1 MLLLMKEPDDAAPPP
16 ELALT
21 VPCGQAVAFPAE
33 RGQLLTV
40 TDLDGGRPA
49 SLFAWTLGDP
59 AEFLSPHHTRVFSN
73 SYILTLGMRLMTNRR
88 RPMLVLGRDTVGRH
102 DLLMPA
108 SDGASL
114 AEAGL
119 GSDGGCI
126 EAVRAAVGRT
136 DLRPPKWPDPV
147 NLFVDVAVCT
157 DGSLVVG
164 PPPSRPGD
172 HVTCRILIDSR
183 FVVAACTTGIMAGE
197 SHGSLAVRV
206 ANHL

>member
-1 MLLLMKEPDDAAPPP
+1 MLLLMKELDDAAPPP

-21 VPCGQAVAFPAE
+21 VPHGQAVAFPAG

-40 TDLDGGRPA
+40 TDLEGGHPIG
-49 SLFAWTLGDP
+49 LFAWTMGDP

-88 RPMLVLGRDTVGRH
+88 RPMLVLGRDTVGHH

-114 AEAGL
+114 AAAGL
-119 GSDGGCI
+119 GSDNGCM
-126 EAVRAAVGRT
+126 EALRAAVGRT
-136 DLRPPKWPDPV
+136 DFHPPKWPDPV

-157 DGSLVVG
+157 DGRLVVG

-172 HVTCRILIDSR
+172 HVTCRILIDGL
-183 FVVAACTTGIMAGE
+183 FVVAACTTGIMMGE
-197 SHGSLAVRV
+197 GRGSLAVRV

>member
-1 MLLLMKEPDDAAPPP
+1 MLLLMKQPGDAAPPP

-21 VPCGQAVAFPAE
+21 VPHGQAVAFAAA

-40 TDLDGGRPA
+40 TDLAGGRPA
-49 SLFAWTLGDP
+49 SLFAWTMRDP

-108 SDGASL
+108 SDSASL
-114 AEAGL
+114 AGAGL
-119 GSDGGCI
+119 GSGGGCI
-126 EAVRAAVGRT
+126 EAVRTAVGRT
-136 DLRPPKWPDPV
+136 DFHPPKWPDPV
-147 NLFVDVAVCT
+147 NLFADVAVCT
-157 DGSLVVG
+157 DGKLVVG
-164 PPPSRPGD
+164 PPPSRAGD
-172 HVTCRILIDSR
+172 HVICRILIDGL
-183 FVVAACTTGIMAGE
+183 FVVAACTTGIMPGE
-197 SHGSLAVRV
+197 GHGSLAVRV

>member
-1 MLLLMKEPDDAAPPP
+1 MLLLMKEPNDVAPPP

-21 VPCGQAVAFPAE
+21 VPHGQAVAFPGG

-40 TDLDGGRPA
+40 TDLEGSRPA
-49 SLFAWTLGDP
+49 SLFAWTMGDP

-114 AEAGL
+114 TEAGF
-119 GSDGGCI
+119 GGDGGCI
-126 EAVRAAVGRT
+126 EAVRAAVGHT
-136 DLRPPKWPDPV
+136 DLHPPKWPDPV
-147 NLFVDVAVCT
+147 NLFADVAVCT

-172 HVTCRILIDSR
+172 YVTCRILIDGL
-183 FVVAACTTGIMAGE
+183 FVVAACTTGIIVGE
-197 SHGSLAVRV
+197 GRGPLAVRV

>member
-1 MLLLMKEPDDAAPPP
+1 MLLLMKEPNDAAPPP

-21 VPCGQAVAFPAE
+21 VPHGQAVAFPAG

-40 TDLDGGRPA
+40 TDLEGSRPA
-49 SLFAWTLGDP
+49 SLFAWTMGDP

-73 SYILTLGMRLMTNRR
+73 SYVLTLGMRLMTNRR

-108 SDGASL
+108 SDGVSL
-114 AEAGL
+114 TEAGL
-119 GSDGGCI
+119 GGGGCI

-136 DLRPPKWPDPV
+136 DLHPPKWPDPV
-147 NLFVDVAVCT
+147 NLFADVAVCT

-164 PPPSRPGD
+164 PPPSGPGD
-172 HVTCRILIDSR
+172 HVTCRILIDGL

-197 SHGSLAVRV
+197 GRGPLAVRV